1 MNGKGKAIRH
11 GSWVMCAAALGAGWL
26 LCPETASAGHLDV
39 RLVKGGSSV
48 WVPPVYETS
57 RRVVTIPAV
66 CEERPRRIWR
76 EPVYEV
82 RRVLVHVPAKVTTRR
97 VARRGR
103 YGQVIGFKTVRHII
117 EPARQVWRTQR
128 VLVRAG
134 YYETVY
140 ERVCGQLRT
149 TKVVYEKVL
158 VRPGHWVQPRVTK
171 VRHRPRLHR
180 ILRPHRLHRAGED
193 EWRVAFGFGW

>member
-1 MNGKGKAIRH
+1 MNGKGKALRH
-11 GSWVMCAAALGAGWL
+11 GSWVMCAAALGAGL
-26 LCPETASAGHLDV
+26 LLFPETASAGHLDV

-48 WVPPVYETS
+48 WIPPVYETR

-82 RRVLVHVPAKVTTRR
+82 RRVLVHVPAKVTTKR

-103 YGQVIGFKTVRHII
+103 YGQVIGFKTVRNIVK
-117 EPARQVWRTQR
+117 PARRAWKTEP

-134 YYETVY
+134 YYETVV
-140 ERVCGQLRT
+140 ERILERPAST
-149 TKVVYEKVL
+149 RIVYEKVL
-158 VRPGHWVQPRVTK
+158 VRPWRLAQSKRVTIHK
-171 VRHRPRLHR
+171 GRPYRHAVRAHMRPPR
-180 ILRPHRLHRAGED
+180 RAG
-193 EWRVAFGFGW
+193 RRHLAVRFGG

>member
-1 MNGKGKAIRH
+1 MASRQADLDLRVALVTPGAMDYRAEFESMGIYNASALVIDNESGA
-11 GSWVMCAAALGAGWL
+11 VVAAAGN
-26 LCPETASAGHLDV
+26 LDF
-39 RLVKGGSSV
+39 
-48 WVPPVYETS
+48 WD
-57 RRVVTIPAV
+57 
-66 CEERPRRIWR
+66 
-76 EPVYEV
+76 
-82 RRVLVHVPAKVTTRR
+82 HDHH
-97 VARRGR
+97 
-103 YGQVIGFKTVRHII
+103 GQVIGFKTVRHII
-117 EPARQVWRTQR
+117 KPARRVWKTEP

-193 EWRVAFGFGW
+193 EWRVALSFGW